1 MTVPEGF
8 KVTLFA
14 GEPDVVQ
21 PIAFAIDD
29 RGRLWVAEAYSY
41 PVRRPRRRGQRPH
54 PDLRGHRRRRP
65 VRQAQRSSPTS

>member
-14 GEPDVVQ
+14 GEPDIHQ

-29 RGRLWVAEAYSY
+29 KGRLWVAEAYSY
-41 PVRRPRRRGQRPH
+41 PIRV
-54 PDLRGHRRRRP
+54 PDDKAR
-65 VRQAQRSSPTS
+65 